1 MEEIK
6 YKVINRINE
15 VNNSMYISEDGNY
28 VMNVSELFCD
38 DHHVESLIS
47 VVDVKNKK
55 AVKDI
60 IDDVWTWN
68 DWTKLDWIN
77 FKINND

>member
-1 MEEIK
+1 ME
-6 YKVINRINE
+6 VINRINT
-15 VNNSMYISEDGNY
+15 VDNSMYISEDGNY

-38 DHHVESLIS
+38 EDHVESLIS

-55 AVKDI
+55 AVRD
-60 IDDVWTWN
+60 IDDVWDWN
-68 DWTKLDWIN
+68 DWTKLDWVN

>member
-6 YKVINRINE
+6 YKVINRINT
-15 VNNSMYISEDGNY
+15 VDNSMYISEDGNY

-38 DHHVESLIS
+38 EDHVESLIS
-47 VVDVKNKK
+47 VVDVENKK
-55 AVKDI
+55 AI
-60 IDDVWTWN
+60 RNIDDVWLWN
-68 DWTKLDWIN
+68 NWTKLDLIN

>member
-6 YKVINRINE
+6 VKVINRINT
-15 VNNSMYISEDGNY
+15 VDNSMYISEDGNY

-38 DHHVESLIS
+38 EDHVESLIS

-55 AVKDI
+55 AVRD
-60 IDDVWTWN
+60 IDDVWSWN
-68 DWTKLDWIN
+68 DWTKLDCIN

>member
-6 YKVINRINE
+6 VKVINRINT
-15 VNNSMYISEDGNY
+15 VDNSMYISEDGNY

-38 DHHVESLIS
+38 EDHVESLIS

-55 AVKDI
+55 AVRD
-60 IDDVWTWN
+60 IDDVWDRN
-68 DWTKLDWIN
+68 DWTKLDWVN
-77 FKINND
+77 FKIKND

>member
-6 YKVINRINE
+6 VKVINRINT
-15 VNNSMYISEDGNY
+15 VDNSMYISEDGNY

-38 DHHVESLIS
+38 EDHVESLIS

-55 AVKDI
+55 AVRD
-60 IDDVWTWN
+60 IDDVWDWN
-68 DWTKLDWIN
+68 DWTKLDWVN
-77 FKINND
+77 VKINND

>member
-6 YKVINRINE
+6 YKVINRINT
-15 VNNSMYISEDGNY
+15 VDNSMYISEDGNY

-38 DHHVESLIS
+38 EDHVESLIS

-55 AVKDI
+55 AI
-60 IDDVWTWN
+60 RNIDDVWLWN
-68 DWTKLDWIN
+68 NWTKLDLIN

>member
-6 YKVINRINE
+6 YKVINRINT
-15 VNNSMYISEDGNY
+15 VDNSMYISEDGNY

-38 DHHVESLIS
+38 EDHVESLIS

-55 AVKDI
+55 AI
-60 IDDVWTWN
+60 RNIDDVWDWN
-68 DWTKLDWIN
+68 DWTKLDWVN

>member
-6 YKVINRINE
+6 VKVINRINT
-15 VNNSMYISEDGNY
+15 VDNSMYISEDGNY

-38 DHHVESLIS
+38 EDHLQSLIS

-55 AVKDI
+55 AVRD
-60 IDDVWTWN
+60 IDDVWSWN

>member
-6 YKVINRINE
+6 YKVLNRINT
-15 VNNSMYISEDGNY
+15 VDNSMYISEDGNY

-38 DHHVESLIS
+38 EDHVESLIS

-55 AVKDI
+55 AVRD
-60 IDDVWTWN
+60 IDDVWGWN
-68 DWTKLDWIN
+68 DWTKIDWIN

>member
-6 YKVINRINE
+6 YKVINRINT
-15 VNNSMYISEDGNY
+15 VDNSMYISEDGNY

-38 DHHVESLIS
+38 EDHVESLIS

-55 AVKDI
+55 AVRD
-60 IDDVWTWN
+60 IDDVWDWN

>member
-6 YKVINRINE
+6 VKVINRINT
-15 VNNSMYISEDGNY
+15 VDNSMYISEDGNY

-38 DHHVESLIS
+38 EDHVESLIS

-55 AVKDI
+55 AVRD
-60 IDDVWTWN
+60 IDDVWDWN

>member
-6 YKVINRINE
+6 YKVINRINT
-15 VNNSMYISEDGNY
+15 VNNTMYISEDGNY

-38 DHHVESLIS
+38 EHHVESLIS

-55 AVKDI
+55 AI
-60 IDDVWTWN
+60 RNIDDVWLWN
-68 DWTKLDWIN
+68 NWTKLDLIN

>member
-6 YKVINRINE
+6 VKVINRINT
-15 VNNSMYISEDGNY
+15 VDNSMYISEDGNY
-28 VMNVSELFCD
+28 VMNISELFCD
-38 DHHVESLIS
+38 EDHVESLIS

-55 AVKDI
+55 AVRD
-60 IDDVWTWN
+60 IDDVWDWN
-68 DWTKLDWIN
+68 DWTKLDWVN

>member
-6 YKVINRINE
+6 VKVINRINT
-15 VNNSMYISEDGNY
+15 VDNSMYISEDGNY

-38 DHHVESLIS
+38 EDHVESLIS

-55 AVKDI
+55 AI
-60 IDDVWTWN
+60 RNIDDVWLWN
-68 DWTKLDWIN
+68 NWTKLDLIN

>member
-6 YKVINRINE
+6 YKVINRINT
-15 VNNSMYISEDGNY
+15 VDNSMYISEDGNY

-38 DHHVESLIS
+38 EDHVESLIS

-55 AVKDI
+55 AVRD
-60 IDDVWTWN
+60 IDDVWDWN
-68 DWTKLDWIN
+68 DWTKLDWVN

>member
-6 YKVINRINE
+6 YKVINRINT
-15 VNNSMYISEDGNY
+15 VDNSMYISEDGNY

-38 DHHVESLIS
+38 EDHVESLIS

-55 AVKDI
+55 AI
-60 IDDVWTWN
+60 RNIDDVWDWN

>member
-6 YKVINRINE
+6 YKVINRINT
-15 VNNSMYISEDGNY
+15 VDNSMYISEDGKY

-38 DHHVESLIS
+38 EDHVESLIS

-55 AVKDI
+55 AI
-60 IDDVWTWN
+60 RNIDDVWLWN
-68 DWTKLDWIN
+68 NWTKLDLIN

>member
-6 YKVINRINE
+6 VKVINRINT
-15 VNNSMYISEDGNY
+15 VDNSMYISEDGNY

-38 DHHVESLIS
+38 EDHVESLIS

-55 AVKDI
+55 AVRD
-60 IDDVWTWN
+60 IDDVWDWN
-68 DWTKLDWIN
+68 DWTKLDWVN

>member
-1 MEEIK
+1 MEEFK
-6 YKVINRINE
+6 VKVINRINT
-15 VNNSMYISEDGNY
+15 VDNSMYISEDGNY

-38 DHHVESLIS
+38 EDHVETLIS

-55 AVKDI
+55 AVRD
-60 IDDVWTWN
+60 IDDVWDLN
-68 DWTKLDWIN
+68 DWTKLDWVN

>member
-6 YKVINRINE
+6 VKVINRINT
-15 VNNSMYISEDGNY
+15 VDNSMYISEDGNY

-38 DHHVESLIS
+38 EDHVESLIS

-55 AVKDI
+55 AVRD
-60 IDDVWTWN
+60 IDDVWSWN
-68 DWTKLDWIN
+68 DWTKLDWVN

>member
-6 YKVINRINE
+6 YKVINRINTVE
-15 VNNSMYISEDGNY
+15 NSMYISEDGNY

-38 DHHVESLIS
+38 EDHVESLIS
-47 VVDVKNKK
+47 VVDVENKK
-55 AVKDI
+55 AI
-60 IDDVWTWN
+60 RNIDDVWLWN
-68 DWTKLDWIN
+68 NWTKLDLIN

>member
-6 YKVINRINE
+6 YKVINRINT
-15 VNNSMYISEDGNY
+15 VDNSMYISEDGNY

-38 DHHVESLIS
+38 EDHVESLIS

-55 AVKDI
+55 AVRD
-60 IDDVWTWN
+60 IDDVWDWN
-68 DWTKLDWIN
+68 NWTKLDWIN

>member
-1 MEEIK
+1 
-6 YKVINRINE
+6 
-15 VNNSMYISEDGNY
+15 MYISEDGNY

-38 DHHVESLIS
+38 EDHVESLIS

-55 AVKDI
+55 AVRD
-60 IDDVWTWN
+60 IDDVWGWN
-68 DWTKLDWIN
+68 DWTKIDWIN

>member
-6 YKVINRINE
+6 VKVINRINT
-15 VNNSMYISEDGNY
+15 VDNSMYISEDGNY

-38 DHHVESLIS
+38 EDHVESLIS

-55 AVKDI
+55 AVRD
-60 IDDVWTWN
+60 IDDVWGWN

>member
-6 YKVINRINE
+6 YKVINRINT
-15 VNNSMYISEDGNY
+15 VDNSMYISEDGNY

-38 DHHVESLIS
+38 EDHVESLIS

-55 AVKDI
+55 AVRD
-60 IDDVWTWN
+60 IDDVWGWN
-68 DWTKLDWIN
+68 DWTKIDWIN

>member
-6 YKVINRINE
+6 YKVINRINT
-15 VNNSMYISEDGNY
+15 VDNSMYISEDGNY

-38 DHHVESLIS
+38 EDHVESLIS

-55 AVKDI
+55 AVRD
-60 IDDVWTWN
+60 IDDVWDWN
-68 DWTKLDWIN
+68 NWTKLDWIN
-77 FKINND
+77 FKINNG

>member
-6 YKVINRINE
+6 YKVINRINT
-15 VNNSMYISEDGNY
+15 VDNSMYISEDGNY

-38 DHHVESLIS
+38 EDHVESLIS

-55 AVKDI
+55 AVRD
-60 IDDVWTWN
+60 IDDVWLWN
-68 DWTKLDWIN
+68 NWTKLDLIN

>member
-6 YKVINRINE
+6 VKVINRINT
-15 VNNSMYISEDGNY
+15 VDNSMYISEDGNY

-38 DHHVESLIS
+38 EDHVESLIS

-55 AVKDI
+55 AVRD
-60 IDDVWTWN
+60 IDDVWGWN
-68 DWTKLDWIN
+68 DWTKIDWIN

>member
-6 YKVINRINE
+6 YKVINRINT
-15 VNNSMYISEDGNY
+15 VDNSMYISEDGNY

-38 DHHVESLIS
+38 EDHVESLIS
-47 VVDVKNKK
+47 IVDVKNKK
-55 AVKDI
+55 AVRD
-60 IDDVWTWN
+60 IDDVWGWN

>member
-6 YKVINRINE
+6 VKVINRINT
-15 VNNSMYISEDGNY
+15 VDNSMYMSEDGNY

-38 DHHVESLIS
+38 EDHVESLIS

-55 AVKDI
+55 AVRD
-60 IDDVWTWN
+60 IDDVWDWN

>member
-6 YKVINRINE
+6 VKVINRINT
-15 VNNSMYISEDGNY
+15 VDNSMYISEDGNY

-38 DHHVESLIS
+38 EDHVESLIS

-55 AVKDI
+55 AI
-60 IDDVWTWN
+60 RNIDDVWLWN
-68 DWTKLDWIN
+68 NWTKLDWVN

>member
-6 YKVINRINE
+6 VKVINRINT
-15 VNNSMYISEDGNY
+15 VDNSMYISEDGNY
-28 VMNVSELFCD
+28 VMNISELFCD
-38 DHHVESLIS
+38 EDHVESLIS

-55 AVKDI
+55 AVRD
-60 IDDVWTWN
+60 IDDVWSWN

>member
-6 YKVINRINE
+6 YKVINRINT
-15 VNNSMYISEDGNY
+15 VDNSMYISEDGKY
-28 VMNVSELFCD
+28 VMSVSELFCD
-38 DHHVESLIS
+38 EDHVESLIS

-55 AVKDI
+55 AVRD
-60 IDDVWTWN
+60 IDDVWGWN
-68 DWTKLDWIN
+68 DWTKIDWIN

>member
-6 YKVINRINE
+6 YKVINRINI

-38 DHHVESLIS
+38 EDHVESLIS

-55 AVKDI
+55 AI
-60 IDDVWTWN
+60 RNIDDVWLWN
-68 DWTKLDWIN
+68 NWTKLDLIN

>member
-6 YKVINRINE
+6 VKVINRINT
-15 VNNSMYISEDGNY
+15 VDNSMYISEDGNY

-38 DHHVESLIS
+38 EDHVESLIS

-55 AVKDI
+55 AVRD
-60 IDDVWTWN
+60 IDDVWSWN

>member
-1 MEEIK
+1 MEKIK
-6 YKVINRINE
+6 FKVINRINT
-15 VNNSMYISEDGNY
+15 VDNSMYISEDGNY

-38 DHHVESLIS
+38 EDHVESLIS

-55 AVKDI
+55 AVRD
-60 IDDVWTWN
+60 IDDVWDWN
-68 DWTKLDWIN
+68 DWTKLDWVN

>member
-6 YKVINRINE
+6 YKVINRINT
-15 VNNSMYISEDGNY
+15 VDNSMYISEDGNY

-38 DHHVESLIS
+38 EDHVESLIS

-55 AVKDI
+55 AVRD
-60 IDDVWTWN
+60 IDDVWDWN
-68 DWTKLDWIN
+68 DWTKLDLIN

>member
-6 YKVINRINE
+6 FKVINRINT
-15 VNNSMYISEDGNY
+15 VDNSMYISEDGNY

-38 DHHVESLIS
+38 EDHVESLIS

-55 AVKDI
+55 AVRD
-60 IDDVWTWN
+60 IDDVWDWN
-68 DWTKLDWIN
+68 DWTKLDWVN